1 MLTIERTDQC
11 NEIPVASKRR
21 RALKVLGILIAVI
34 AALVLCTL
42 LFTLF
47 DTVSPSDGERAAYA
61 WSFPT
66 NTTGTGPNISP
77 STVGTSN
84 NNYSGTS
91 TLSNFNSANEG
102 WNMFASG
109 SISSDTE
116 ISTNG
121 SYIDKNAGEYYIY
134 ILVYK
139 DVVLTDAERA
149 AVVTGNLTSITVNIT
164 LRRTGNDYYPGLI
177 LYSSGRVTTTLFLV
191 QGYGTAQ
198 SGSDNL
204 DSFTNI
210 DESGSNNY
218 AAFANEAWDTGG
230 TNVHHY
236 SPNAELT
243 ISLCP
248 GVSRI
253 RFGVLFRVD
262 KNEGAA
268 TFESDGMICNSGSY
282 VSYSPKLTVSSA
294 GNGGVFL
301 SDKAAEDAYYYL
313 TEESTTL
320 KGGSLSDLFARANKE
335 YYFTGWTLKGGEVYA
350 SITFNGAKA
359 TTTEQDLKSPWL
371 WLDCGAYLQPESEGG
386 TITLTA
392 NFAKIPTLI
401 TKETFDYL
409 QDSEFASVG
418 QGPEIDTAALKTA

>member
-21 RALKVLGILIAVI
+21 RALKALGILIAVI

-66 NTTGTGPNISP
+66 NTTGTGPNIYP

-91 TLSNFNSANEG
+91 TLSNFNSENEG

-109 SISSDTE
+109 SISSDTK
-116 ISTNG
+116 IDTNG
-121 SYIDKNAGEYYIY
+121 KYIDKNAGEYDIY

-164 LRRTGNDYYPGLI
+164 LRKTGNDFWRH
-177 LYSSGRVTTTLFLV
+177 SGDVTTTLFLV

-210 DESGSNNY
+210 NESGSNNY

-262 KNEGAA
+262 KNAGDA
-268 TFESDGMICNSGSY
+268 TFESGGMICNSGSY
-282 VSYSPKLTVSSA
+282 VSYSPKLTVRSA

-301 SDKAAEDAYYYL
+301 SDKAA
-313 TEESTTL
+313 
-320 KGGSLSDLFARANKE
+320 
-335 YYFTGWTLKGGEVYA
+335 
-350 SITFNGAKA
+350 
-359 TTTEQDLKSPWL
+359 
-371 WLDCGAYLQPESEGG
+371 
-386 TITLTA
+386 
-392 NFAKIPTLI
+392 
-401 TKETFDYL
+401 
-409 QDSEFASVG
+409 
-418 QGPEIDTAALKTA
+418 